1 MQAWQRGEAAVGP
14 ARAAVARADGCS
26 DGGSGREQE
35 LRCMALVA
43 GAAQGAGNGWA
54 LSSEGG
60 GEAVGIMTKK

>member
-1 MQAWQRGEAAVGP
+1 MQARKRGEAAAGP

-26 DGGSGREQE
+26 DGGSGREQG
-35 LRCMALVA
+35 LRCRSLVA
-43 GAAQGAGNGWA
+43 AAAQGAGNGRA